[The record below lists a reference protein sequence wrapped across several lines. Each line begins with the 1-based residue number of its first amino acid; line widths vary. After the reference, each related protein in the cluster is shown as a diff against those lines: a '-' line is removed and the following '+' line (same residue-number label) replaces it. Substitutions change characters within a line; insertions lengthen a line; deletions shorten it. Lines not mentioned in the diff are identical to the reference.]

1 MINNVNIFN
10 QLLLINHETVSAVDI
25 SLCYSS
31 ISQKSSSQNYILSSI
46 SQKSFIQS
54 GMLDWFTTKL
64 CQNGICGD
72 LINTLIDILINRKYM
87 VVLKDQ
93 CSS

>member
-25 SLCYSS
+25 SLY
-31 ISQKSSSQNYILSSI
+31 YSSI

-72 LINTLIDILINRKYM
+72 LINILIDILINRKYM